1 MAGLG
6 VGVVSVVDGD
16 ELGDELTAGLVVVV
30 VVVSVVDGDC
40 AVRLEH
46 AANPLL
52 KKMAAI
58 ANPPHIFGEN
68 VAGFAIL
75 LRFSTGAALPTTEDL
90 YWLRYSV
97 IIFRELNG
105 MNKL

>member
-16 ELGDELTAGLVVVV
+16 CDKSGDELTAGLVVVV

-46 AANPLL
+46 ATKPLL
-52 KKMAAI
+52 KTMAAI

-75 LRFSTGAALPTTEDL
+75 LRFSTGSALPTMEDL
-90 YWLRYSV
+90 TRL
-97 IIFRELNG
+97 
-105 MNKL
+105 